1 MWNYDLNFNEQW
13 FLWNQGKHHF
23 LFSDLPDTKLKM
35 GPTGIRMSTGWKR
48 PAPGAPACTASTV
61 SGLIRSSV
69 APTCKQGKQL
79 CNTQQIH
86 SRHIYIRLVTSL
98 SKMAVMLSC
107 ATWGSMIH
115 FNPYRYYFCHYF
127 ILRSKEMTC
136 YYHIIARVMLFW
148 GCSSRL

>member
-1 MWNYDLNFNEQW
+1 MIWISIKNYSCEAKGW
-13 FLWNQGKHHF
+13 KHHF

-79 CNTQQIH
+79 CNTQQICV
-86 SRHIYIRLVTSL
+86 VTSL
-98 SKMAVMLSC
+98 SKMAIMLPY
-107 ATWGSMIH
+107 ATWGSMSCFIDII
-115 FNPYRYYFCHYF
+115 FVTISYWEVKNCHAT
-127 ILRSKEMTC
+127 ITVLLESCC
-136 YYHIIARVMLFW
+136 YWVAWVD
-148 GCSSRL
+148 SSPLG